1 LASQKWLNR
10 TINIDTGCVFG
21 GKLTALRYP
30 EKELVSVP
38 ALETYYA
45 PAKPFLAEPELA
57 PPLSAQQQH
66 DELLNIDDVLG
77 KRIISTRLHRNITI
91 REENATA
98 ALETMSR
105 FADKSKMADLLAAH
119 HGAF

>member
-1 LASQKWLNR
+1 MAQPHHQHR
-10 TINIDTGCVFG
+10 HR
-21 GKLTALRYP
+21 LRVWRQAHRAQISG
-30 EKELVSVP
+30 KELVSVP

-105 FADKSKMADLLAAH
+105 FGDKSKMADLLAAH